1 MQIQKSIKQQ
11 IIMKNTLL
19 RRLGCLGCIFTAIL
33 LFSHF
38 GSLQAQEAAK
48 NQSRKTGWF
57 AGSSY
62 RLSPVELEI
71 TQGTREVTF
80 TDTKVDTRTEET
92 VDVAIKPNNIS
103 TRYEIEI
110 ASSSDIKKTSNAAL
124 TDDDNDYFKELGE
137 KYCRTGAISGF
148 APPTNP
154 GVTADPYPD
163 EKWIGRTGGLNQIS
177 AQLGCA
183 IPEVTSGN
191 FSTYFPNTTPNS
203 LPPTTY
209 SSSSS
214 RIINN
219 STGADIQA
227 TSNKI
232 GGQNIYFGYNFEKFR
247 VTFSDSRWNSGA
259 AKIQSQMVFADWFL
273 PRNLYAGFGIARSH
287 LATSFGSDSSIKPVI
302 TFGKRRRI
310 SQRLTVEIG
319 FLYQQVEL
327 SVSNNSN
334 NKPNN
339 ISLGTP
345 SVGAEIAGEQRTNT
359 TSRTGTLPDTLQN
372 TEIRTK
378 HVEAHQAVID
388 NNCVGITGNCPDNPA
403 KEIFIVPLGE
413 TVFKRVGNV
422 GPEIGF
428 KATRIVTITGEQAEF
443 ITTTTTQEFKTTTTT
458 EGTATQTQNE
468 AKVTIPSTVFIN
480 IHLSF

>member
-11 IIMKNTLL
+11 IIMKNTLLLLLL

-33 LFSHF
+33 LFSQF

-80 TDTKVDTRTEET
+80 TDTKVDTRTESDIEET
-92 VDVAIKPNNIS
+92 VDVTITDPDNVR
-103 TRYEIEI
+103 TRYEIEVTND
-110 ASSSDIKKTSNAAL
+110 AVTGLSSNDE
-124 TDDDNDYFKELGE
+124 DNIRYLQKVAERI
-137 KYCRTGAISGF
+137 CREGKGF
-148 APPTNP
+148 GQP
-154 GVTADPYPD
+154 VTADPYPD
-163 EKWIGRTGGLNQIS
+163 EKWATQTGGSDVIIS
-177 AQLGCA
+177 SGGCFKLK
-183 IPEVTSGN
+183 EVTSGN
-191 FSTYFPNTTPNS
+191 FITHSSFSTTTN
-203 LPPTTY
+203 

-219 STGADIQA
+219 STGADIQG

-302 TFGKRRRI
+302 TFGKRRRL

-345 SVGAEIAGEQRTNT
+345 SVGPEIVGEKKGPVSS
-359 TSRTGTLPDTLQN
+359 SRTDTSQI
-372 TEIRTK
+372 EIRTTFADGYR
-378 HVEAHQAVID
+378 EALAE
-388 NNCVGITGNCPDNPA
+388 CVDQVTYPRSNCPDDGTRIELAINSFPGGNM
-403 KEIFIVPLGE
+403 LSGE
-413 TVFKRVGNV
+413 FKIRPV
-422 GPEIGF
+422 
-428 KATRIVTITGEQAEF
+428 RIVTITGEQAEF
-443 ITTTTTQEFKTTTTT
+443 ITNTARKQEFKTTTTT
-458 EGTATQTQNE
+458 EGTATQEQNE